1 MSQENVE
8 IARRFY
14 DQLFETGEPLWGVLE
29 AEIEVHDHDVPDAGP
44 YFGPIGVTSW
54 VNNWG
59 QAFEGTE
66 IDLERLVDVGDRV
79 VSLFR
84 MRATGRRSGV
94 SIERKD
100 AIVSTFRDG
109 KVTRIDYYNDQAQAL
124 EAVGLSE

>member
-14 DQLFETGEPLWGVLE
+14 DQLFETGEPLWGILE

-44 YFGPIGVTSW
+44 YFGPTGVTSW

-66 IDLERLVDVGDRV
+66 IDLKRLVDAGDRV

-94 SIERKD
+94 S
-100 AIVSTFRDG
+100 VSTFRDG

>member
-14 DQLFETGEPLWGVLE
+14 DQLFETGEPLSGVLE

-44 YFGPIGVTSW
+44 YFGLTGVT
-54 VNNWG
+54 NWLHNWA
-59 QAFEGTE
+59 QAFETTKV
-66 IDLERLVDVGDRV
+66 DFERLVDAGDRV

-84 MRATGRRSGV
+84 IRATGRRSGV
-94 SIERKD
+94 SVERKD

-109 KVTRIDYYNDQAQAL
+109 KVTRIDYYNDQSQAL

>member
-14 DQLFETGEPLWGVLE
+14 DQLFGTGEPLWGVLE

-44 YFGPIGVTSW
+44 YFGPTGVTSW

-66 IDLERLVDVGDRV
+66 IDLERLVDAGDRV